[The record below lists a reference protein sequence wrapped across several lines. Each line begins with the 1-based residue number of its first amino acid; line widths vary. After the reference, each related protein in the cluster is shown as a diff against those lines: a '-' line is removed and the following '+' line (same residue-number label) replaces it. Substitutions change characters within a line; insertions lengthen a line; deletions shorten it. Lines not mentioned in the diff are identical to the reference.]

1 MRIAVVTESFL
12 PTVNGVSHSVV
23 RVLEHLR
30 RRGVPA
36 LVVAPEAGADEHE
49 GTPVVRV
56 PAVSVPG
63 VPSLPVGLPTRRLHH
78 VLERF
83 APDVVH
89 LASPFVLG
97 AGGLLAARRLG
108 VPAVAVYQTDM
119 AGFAHRYGAGLTA
132 SAAWRWT
139 CRLHRSADRTLAPS
153 AATVAALRAAGV
165 GRVHRWGRGVDS
177 VLFCPSRRDP
187 ALRARLAARGEL
199 LVGYVGWLAPEKQ
212 VERLTALAGLR
223 GVRLVVVGD
232 GPERARLERLLP
244 GAAFLG
250 ARTGP
255 ALAAAFASLDVFVH
269 TGTNETFGQTVQEAM
284 ASGVPV
290 VAPDAGGPQEL
301 VAPGVTGVLVPPG
314 DGFAATLCATVTELR
329 DDPALR
335 RRLGAAGRAAVGDRS
350 WEAVCDELLGHYAA
364 VRIPDSCPAG
374 RPRARPRRTGRW
386 DQRRRAA

>member
-1 MRIAVVTESFL
+1 
-12 PTVNGVSHSVV
+12 
-23 RVLEHLR
+23 LEHLR

-63 VPSLPVGLPTRRLHH
+63 VPSLPVGLPTRRLHQ

-153 AATVAALRAAGV
+153 AATVAALRGAGV

-187 ALRARLAARGEL
+187 ALRARLAAGEEL
-199 LVGYVGWLAPEKQ
+199 LVGYVGRLAPEKQ
-212 VERLTALAGLR
+212 VRRLVELAALPGIH
-223 GVRLVVVGD
+223 LVVVGD
-232 GPERARLERLLP
+232 GPERHAAEAAARKLGLAGRAHFTGFLPHATIPAVLRHADVLAMPSVYEELGSVLLEAMAAGLP
-244 GAAFLG
+244 IVAS
-250 ARTGP
+250 RTGGIP
-255 ALAAAFASLDVFVH
+255 DAVGDAAELVTPGDPRALAAAIDRL
-269 TGTNETFGQTVQEAM
+269 
-284 ASGVPV
+284 
-290 VAPDAGGPQEL
+290 L
-301 VAPGVTGVLVPPG
+301 G
-314 DGFAATLCATVTELR
+314 DRA
-329 DDPALR
+329 
-335 RRLGAAGRAAVGDRS
+335 AAGRLA
-350 WEAVCDELLGHYAA
+350 E
-364 VRIPDSCPAG
+364 
-374 RPRARPRRTGRW
+374 RA
-386 DQRRRAA
+386 RRRAARYDWTELADGVLGVYRSLLTLDGGRDTPSAAPGPTPALGEPVA